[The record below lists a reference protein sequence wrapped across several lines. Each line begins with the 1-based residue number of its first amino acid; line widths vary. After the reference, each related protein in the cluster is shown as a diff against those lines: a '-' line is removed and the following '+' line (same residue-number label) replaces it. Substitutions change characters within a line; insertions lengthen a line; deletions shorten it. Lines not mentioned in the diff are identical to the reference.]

1 MSTLTTQDEKLLMM
15 ARDGKSGQEMS
26 AATGLPAAKALLRV
40 KEILRDR
47 DIWTDVERRAML
59 MDDLYDLKGRVQEQL
74 RNVQWLDDK
83 QITALTKVI
92 QTLDEALEKNGK
104 IQEELVMHVTNAQS
118 ASMLR
123 LIDAAF
129 KRAKKILT
137 DEFPEVPFERVQEAF
152 QKGLTEAANLVD

>member
-1 MSTLTTQDEKLLMM
+1 MSTLTTQDEQLLLM
-15 ARDGKSGQEMS
+15 ARNGHSGQEMS
-26 AATGLPAAKALLRV
+26 AATGLPAAKCLIRV

-59 MDDLYDLKGRVQEQL
+59 MDDLYDLKGKIQEQL

-83 QITALTKVI
+83 QILALTKVI

-104 IQEELVMHVTNAQS
+104 IQDELINKVSNAQS

-137 DEFPEVPFERVQEAF
+137 EKFPDVPFEQVQVAF
-152 QKGLTEAANLVD
+152 QQGLTEAANLVD

>member
-1 MSTLTTQDEKLLMM
+1 MSTLTTQDEKLLQM
-15 ARDGKSGQEMS
+15 AGAGKSAQEM
-26 AATGLPAAKALLRV
+26 ATVTGMPAAKALLRV
-40 KEILRDR
+40 KEILRER
-47 DIWTDVERRAML
+47 DIWTDVERRSML
-59 MDDLYDLKGRVQEQL
+59 LDDLYDLKRRVQDQL
-74 RNVQWLDDK
+74 ENVEWLDDK
-83 QITALTKVI
+83 QITALAKVI
-92 QTLDEALEKNGK
+92 QTLDEGLERNGK
-104 IQEELVMHVTNAQS
+104 IQEELVQQVTNAQS